1 MAQILTTTISIYTTF
16 LSYGKLSLDLQT
28 TLFMGIVDN
37 FEVTK
42 KIFTELIADNLP
54 EISREVV
61 GINLEMG
68 HFDTATL
75 SICVLH

>member
-1 MAQILTTTISIYTTF
+1 M
-16 LSYGKLSLDLQT
+16 SLDLQT

-68 HFDTATL
+68 HFDTTTL

>member
-1 MAQILTTTISIYTTF
+1 M
-16 LSYGKLSLDLQT
+16 SLDLQT
-28 TLFMGIVDN
+28 TLFLGIVDN